1 VLDNPFDKTQK
12 NKPVATP
19 QTKAAENITSS
30 IQKQGLYNGLGEEL
44 TIGGPAIIKV
54 LYNTIDDKQ

>member
-1 VLDNPFDKTQK
+1 MMTNA
-12 NKPVATP
+12 ATRI
-19 QTKAAENITSS
+19 AAV
-30 IQKQGLYNGLGEEL
+30 YNGLGEEL